1 MLPVDA
7 AKVLQCWFGSVPAPD
22 VPAVEIRSRWFEPSR
37 EFDTLIRARFGG
49 LVNRALDGELVDWEP
64 LPRTRLALVLL
75 LDQFTRNIFRDSE
88 RAFAG
93 DARAAALARD
103 AIATGVDKVLT
114 LCERSFL
121 YLPFEHAEDHRHQAL
136 SLRCFQALLDAA
148 APKARQ
154 HYLQTLEFARRH
166 ERVISRFG
174 RFPHRNR
181 ILGRTSTVD
190 ELAFLESTPVGF

>member
-7 AKVLQCWFGSVPAPD
+7 AKILQWWFGSVPTSD
-22 VPAVEIRSRWFEPSR
+22 VPAVEIRSRWFEPSI
-37 EFDTLIRARFGG
+37 EFDTLIRERFGD

-64 LPRTRLALVLL
+64 QPRSRLALVLL

-103 AIATGVDKVLT
+103 AVTTGMDTLLT

-121 YLPFEHAEDHRHQAL
+121 YLPFEHAEDHQHQAL
-136 SLRCFQALLDAA
+136 SVRCFQALLDAA
-148 APKARQ
+148 APEARQ

-166 ERVISRFG
+166 ERVISQFG

-181 ILGRTSTVD
+181 ILGRTTTVA
-190 ELAFLESTPVGF
+190 ELAFLESTPAGF